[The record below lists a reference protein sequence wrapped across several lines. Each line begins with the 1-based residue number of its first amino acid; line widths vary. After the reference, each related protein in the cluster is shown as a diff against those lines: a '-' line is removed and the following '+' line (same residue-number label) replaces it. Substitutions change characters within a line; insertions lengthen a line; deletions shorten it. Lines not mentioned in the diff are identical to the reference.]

1 MKKRRAIN
9 ILLAL
14 AAAGMLLFGG
24 LLLAERQDV
33 AQGEA
38 QRDLKPAAF
47 AEGNLAN
54 DLAGEGGEAASPSA
68 TQSGPLGDEGQDAA
82 GVAGAIA
89 SLQRVNPDI
98 VGWLTVDGTQ
108 IDYPIVHGKDNDY
121 YLTHTA
127 ERKESKTGAI
137 FMDYRNNTDFS
148 DFNTILYGHN
158 LKSGRMFAGIHQFQQ
173 QAYFDAHQTGTLYA
187 GDAAY
192 PLRIIACAIADD
204 DGAYYDIA
212 LISPALQSAHM
223 EMIQKTAAQCRLESP
238 DISQK
243 LLTLSTCS
251 YEGQKARIV
260 IVAQIGGAS

>member
-1 MKKRRAIN
+1 MRKRRTVN

-14 AAAGMLLFGG
+14 AVAGMLVFGC
-24 LLLAERQDV
+24 LLLAERRDV
-33 AQGEA
+33 AEGEA

-47 AEGNLAN
+47 TASGN
-54 DLAGEGGEAASPSA
+54 PSA
-68 TQSGPLGDEGQDAA
+68 TQSDALPEGAQSAA
-82 GVAGAIA
+82 GTASAADIANTAEAIA

-98 VGWLTVDGTQ
+98 AGWLTIDGTQ
-108 IDYPIVHGKDNDY
+108 IDYPVVHGEDNDY

-137 FMDYRNNTDFS
+137 FMDYRNNADFS

-158 LKSGRMFAGIHQFQQ
+158 LKSGRMFAGIHQFQR
-173 QAYFDAHQTGTLYA
+173 QAYFDAHRTGTLYTA
-187 GDAAY
+187 EAAY
-192 PLRIIACAIADD
+192 PLYIIACAIADD

-212 LISPALQSAHM
+212 LISPAQQTAHM
-223 EMIQKTAAQCRLESP
+223 EMLQKTAAQCRLETP
-238 DISQK
+238 DISKK

-260 IVAQIGGAS
+260 IVAQIGSGV